1 MPRTGVNQIAATVK
15 RHKSP
20 PETSETPTSEMT
32 ERSLKDKGIIYSA
45 AILLHVKV
53 EHHDKLLDL
62 FNAVAI

>member
-1 MPRTGVNQIAATVK
+1 
-15 RHKSP
+15 
-20 PETSETPTSEMT
+20 MT

-53 EHHDKLLDL
+53 EHHDELLDL